1 VPLLRDLL
9 RTRFLQAMAQ
19 GKGDLD
25 WSGMST
31 VIRES
36 AGLR

>member
-1 VPLLRDLL
+1 
-9 RTRFLQAMAQ
+9 MAQ
-19 GKGDLD
+19 GKGNLD

-36 AGLR
+36 AGLK

>member
-1 VPLLRDLL
+1 
-9 RTRFLQAMAQ
+9 MAQ

-36 AGLR
+36 SGLK